1 MKNADPWDQLNN
13 RSSKPRILVALIR
26 DKKIRFLLV
35 GGINTI
41 WGILSFPLIYVLLEP
56 MRFHYLVILTFA
68 YLVNTV
74 LSYST
79 QKKFVFQTHGNI
91 AREFAKFS
99 SLQVVFFFINL
110 VILPIVVEIFFVD
123 PRLAQT
129 SFAVLLAAI
138 SFLFHERVTFKSRN
152 KP

>member
-1 MKNADPWDQLNN
+1 MA
-13 RSSKPRILVALIR
+13 VIR
-26 DKKIRFLLV
+26 DKKFRFLLV

-41 WGILSFPLIYVLLEP
+41 WGILSFPLIYVLLES
-56 MRFHYLVILTFA
+56 MKFHYLVLLTLTYF
-68 YLVNTV
+68 VNTI

-91 AREFAKFS
+91 AREFIKFS

-110 VILPIVVEIFFVD
+110 VILPIFVEIFFVD

-129 SFAVLLAAI
+129 GFAVLLAAM

>member
-1 MKNADPWDQLNN
+1 MNNAEPSDQIGNK
-13 RSSKPRILVALIR
+13 KPISRFLVAVIR
-26 DKKIRFLLV
+26 DKKFRFLLV

-41 WGILSFPLIYVLLEP
+41 WGILSFPLIYVLLES
-56 MRFHYLVILTFA
+56 MKFHYLVILTLTYF
-68 YLVNTV
+68 VNTI

-91 AREFAKFS
+91 AREFIKFS

-110 VILPIVVEIFFVD
+110 VILPIFVEIFFVD

-129 SFAVLLAAI
+129 GFAVLLAAM

>member
-1 MKNADPWDQLNN
+1 MA
-13 RSSKPRILVALIR
+13 VIR
-26 DKKIRFLLV
+26 DKKFRFLLV

-41 WGILSFPLIYVLLEP
+41 WGILSFPLIYVLLES
-56 MRFHYLVILTFA
+56 MKFHYLVILTLTYF
-68 YLVNTV
+68 VNTI

-91 AREFAKFS
+91 ARELIKFS

-110 VILPIVVEIFFVD
+110 VVLPIFVEIFFVD

-129 SFAVLLAAI
+129 GFAVLLAAM